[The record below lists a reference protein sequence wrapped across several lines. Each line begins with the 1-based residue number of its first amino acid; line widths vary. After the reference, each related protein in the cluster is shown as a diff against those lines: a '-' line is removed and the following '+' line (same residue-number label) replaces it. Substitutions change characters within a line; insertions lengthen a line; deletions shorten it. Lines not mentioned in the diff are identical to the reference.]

1 MRCSHPS
8 FPGGCFSSVMHSPLY
23 LSIPVL
29 NKRYTETRDM
39 HAALCRTAA
48 KHGEVIL
55 IRT

>member
-48 KHGEVIL
+48 KHG
-55 IRT
+55 RSF